1 MKVAAIIAEYNPFHN
16 GHKYQIDRIRE
27 TLGKDCAVIAIMSG
41 NYTQRGELAI
51 TDKAFRAEAACN
63 CGVNLVLEL
72 PFPFSMSSAEF
83 FATAGVR
90 IANSLGIVDYLVFGS
105 ESGNIDELADI
116 AEISLSE
123 EFLLTVEDMS
133 GSDDYKSKGYP
144 EICEAAIKRL
154 YGKEFSSNFFSPNN
168 ILAIEYIKAIRRE
181 KSNIIPVT
189 FSRVGA
195 GYNDSLKENTPFQSA
210 SGIRADFLSNGVSAL
225 DYVPFSA
232 RSIFLTAEKEGKF
245 PSDAT
250 ILDTAVIAH
259 FRLNS
264 PARCDDIHDA
274 AGGLYNRLCD
284 ISAKVSSISS
294 LTSKTETKK
303 YTKARIRR
311 AIWNSYFGVTSSDV
325 RANPAYTQ
333 VLAMDDIGKSL
344 LKSIK
349 KTANIAVITKPS
361 SYIEYGDEV
370 IRQAE
375 RSHKADSVY
384 GLTLKVP
391 NLGTSSLTFT
401 PYVKK

>member
-1 MKVAAIIAEYNPFHN
+1 MKVAAVIAEYNPFHN
-16 GHKYQIDRIRE
+16 GHKYQIDKIRE
-27 TLGKDCAVIAIMSG
+27 TLGEDCAVIAIMSG

-51 TDKAFRAEAACN
+51 TDKAFRAAAACE
-63 CGVNLVLEL
+63 CGANLVLEL

-105 ESGNIDELADI
+105 ESGNVSELADI

-133 GSDDYKSKGYP
+133 RSEEYKTKGYP
-144 EICEAAIKRL
+144 EICESAIKRL
-154 YGKEFSSNFFSPNN
+154 YGKEFSSYFFSPNN

-210 SGIRADFLSNGVSAL
+210 SGIRADFIANGISAL
-225 DYVPFSA
+225 DFVPNSA
-232 RSIFLTAEKEGKF
+232 KNIFLSAAESGKL
-245 PSDAT
+245 PSDASV
-250 ILDTAVIAH
+250 LDSAVIAH

-264 PARCDDIHDA
+264 HVSGDDIHDA

-284 ISAKVSSISS
+284 TSAKVSSISS

-349 KTANIAVITKPS
+349 KTADIAVITKPS
-361 SYIEYGDEV
+361 SYTEYGEDV
-370 IRQAE
+370 VRQAE
-375 RSHKADSVY
+375 LSHKADSVY

>member
-16 GHKYQIDRIRE
+16 GHKYQIDKIRE
-27 TLGKDCAVIAIMSG
+27 TLGKDVAIIAIMSG

-51 TDKAFRAEAACN
+51 ADKSIRAKAACE
-63 CGVNLVLEL
+63 CGVNLVLEF

-83 FATAGVR
+83 FASAGVK

-105 ESGNIDELADI
+105 ECGDISELSNI
-116 AEISLSE
+116 AETALSE
-123 EFLLTVEDMS
+123 EFLLTVETMS
-133 GSDDYKSKGYP
+133 ASEKFKNKGYP
-144 EICEAAIKRL
+144 EICEAAINQL
-154 YGKEFSSNFFSPNN
+154 YGKSAGKSFFSPNN
-168 ILAIEYIKAIRRE
+168 ILAIEYLKALRKE
-181 KSNIIPVT
+181 KSNIIPIT
-189 FSRVGA
+189 FTRVGA
-195 GYNDSLKENTPFQSA
+195 GFNDPITDNTKFQSA
-210 SGIRADFLSNGVSAL
+210 SGIRAVFSAKGNSAL
-225 DYVPFSA
+225 EYVPNSA
-232 RSIFLTAEKEGKF
+232 KNTFLTAEQDGKL
-245 PSDAT
+245 PSDSSV
-250 ILDTAVIAH
+250 LDSAIISF
-259 FRLNS
+259 FRLNTRAAS
-264 PARCDDIHDA
+264 QDIHDA

-284 ISAKVSSISS
+284 ASATVSSISS

-333 VLAMDDIGKSL
+333 VLAMDDVGRSL

-361 SYIEYGDEV
+361 TYVEYDEEV

-375 RSHKADSVY
+375 LSHKADSVY

-391 NLGTSSLTFT
+391 NLGDSSLTFT